1 MGVLD
6 LKRVKEYIDLGFE
19 KEEAL
24 EMVRKEAE
32 EDPSD
37 PADTSSE
44 EIKKLQE
51 RITELEGKKEEEPKK
66 EKDTF
71 KEDPKEE
78 PMDIKDAFKNLFA

>member
-1 MGVLD
+1 MLD

-24 EMVRKEAE
+24 EMVKQEAE
-32 EDPSD
+32 DAPAE
-37 PADTSSE
+37 PADKNSE

-51 RITELEGKKEEEPKK
+51 RIAELEGKKEEEKEK

-71 KEDPKEE
+71 KEDDKED
-78 PMDIKDAFKNLFA
+78 PMDVKDAFKNLFC

>member
-1 MGVLD
+1 MAILD
-6 LKRVKEYIDLGFE
+6 LKRVKEYIELGFE

-32 EDPSD
+32 EAPEK

-44 EIKKLQE
+44 EIKQLKDKVA
-51 RITELEGKKEEEPKK
+51 ELEAEKEK

-71 KEDPKEE
+71 KEDPKED